1 MNEEYNLTIQEFLYK
16 KSGADHFVHIDEN
29 NFEEI
34 KDEMVL
40 SKDEPGNYY
49 LEVDTD
55 RYFKNYAAYC
65 IIDSKGKGAGNIFR
79 ADMKPIIN
87 FNQGEKLYLY
97 NCRAFTEST
106 KKLSSNAREILGIVI
121 MVLIFAISSFL
132 IGEQSF
138 KAKIAIVPFFIIAYY
153 QIGNWLIPNFTDKI
167 SLKKDDYQKALY
179 VSYTIGQNDKE
190 LEINVRNK
198 RDKYYEEKRK
208 KDEICAPKAK
218 ELSDKFLDIKL
229 KKMDLSNSLTTYLN
243 NIYPFI
249 TPIEY
254 FNIKSQIQDLKDI
267 FPEEYYKFIFQYED
281 LKDIANIPD
290 DQLIFNNKFY
300 LQIENQFVKQNYIPT
315 QYTLTQAIHLLYN
328 IKLRINDNYGLL
340 DKEKSFYTNLD
351 KVTEYSIFSHHT
363 RQSFLSAIDINADFF
378 QQNLTQI
385 FLFILSLILIVTE
398 KKYSLQF

>member
-1 MNEEYNLTIQEFLYK
+1 
-16 KSGADHFVHIDEN
+16 
-29 NFEEI
+29 
-34 KDEMVL
+34 
-40 SKDEPGNYY
+40 
-49 LEVDTD
+49 
-55 RYFKNYAAYC
+55 
-65 IIDSKGKGAGNIFR
+65 
-79 ADMKPIIN
+79 
-87 FNQGEKLYLY
+87 
-97 NCRAFTEST
+97 
-106 KKLSSNAREILGIVI
+106 
-121 MVLIFAISSFL
+121 
-132 IGEQSF
+132 
-138 KAKIAIVPFFIIAYY
+138 
-153 QIGNWLIPNFTDKI
+153 
-167 SLKKDDYQKALY
+167 
-179 VSYTIGQNDKE
+179 
-190 LEINVRNK
+190 
-198 RDKYYEEKRK
+198 
-208 KDEICAPKAK
+208 
-218 ELSDKFLDIKL
+218 
-229 KKMDLSNSLTTYLN
+229 MDLSNSLTTYLN

-315 QYTLTQAIHLLYN
+315 QYTITQAIHLLYN

-363 RQSFLSAIDINADFF
+363 RQSFLNAIDINADFF